1 MTTSLE
7 LNRMVVGC
15 IEKLKRAGFKVES
28 SFSATSY
35 NYVFVA
41 TGGGIKSFYR
51 LTTEEQTAMNY
62 DNFFKWAA
70 ELLSSAL
77 HQRK

>member
-41 TGGGIKSFYR
+41 TGGGIKSSYR
-51 LTTEEQTAMNY
+51 LITEE
-62 DNFFKWAA
+62 
-70 ELLSSAL
+70 
-77 HQRK
+77 